1 VLLLDPLVERKIAE
15 AMAEGAF
22 DHLPGAGKPLA
33 LDDDTLVP
41 EDLRVAYRI
50 LRNAGFLPPEVESR
64 RELAGAAALLR
75 AAVSEGERRRVAMR
89 LALLSA
95 KLEATG
101 RSLPLEYRDRVAER
115 FTGTN
120 AAR

>member
-1 VLLLDPLVERKIAE
+1 VLLLDHLVERKIAE

-64 RELAGAAALLR
+64 REIAGAAALLR

-95 KLEATG
+95 KLEAGG

-115 FTGTN
+115 FAGAN

>member
-1 VLLLDPLVERKIAE
+1 VLLLDHLVERKIAE

>member
-1 VLLLDPLVERKIAE
+1 VLLLDHLVERKIAE

-33 LDDDTLVP
+33 LDDDTVVP

-64 RELAGAAALLR
+64 REIAGAAALLR

-95 KLEATG
+95 KLEAGG

-115 FTGTN
+115 FTGTT